1 MKVCLVNSF
10 YPPYIGGA
18 ETYVSSLARNLVEMG
33 HQVTV
38 YCADRPLSAGVAS
51 DGSVKVV
58 RMRTPFTFY
67 GTPIACF
74 PASFVAEDYDVIHCN
89 FPNPYFAAVSAAASK
104 AKGVPAVLTWHNDLP
119 GVTTGAGV
127 LVAIHEAIAPSYLSL
142 FDRIIAT
149 TAAYARSSPLLR
161 AHSSVV
167 RVIHNGVDTKR
178 FNPSVDG
185 KGVRERY
192 GLQGRIIV
200 LFVGALTPW
209 HGYKG
214 LDVLINA
221 LWEVR
226 RKRSDVALLVVGEGA
241 LKGRYMRL
249 AGELGLD
256 GSVFF
261 AGYVDD
267 ASLPMYYA
275 ACDLAVLP
283 SKDLSEGFGLVLL
296 EAMAAGKAV
305 IGSKVGGIVELIREG
320 ENGMMAEPNDVT
332 SLAQAMGT
340 LCEDDRMRLRMGLN
354 GRRFAELH
362 DWSSVAAR
370 VEALYSE
377 IT

>member
-1 MKVCLVNSF
+1 M
-10 YPPYIGGA
+10 
-18 ETYVSSLARNLVEMG
+18 
-33 HQVTV
+33 
-38 YCADRPLSAGVAS
+38 
-51 DGSVKVV
+51 
-58 RMRTPFTFY
+58 
-67 GTPIACF
+67 
-74 PASFVAEDYDVIHCN
+74 
-89 FPNPYFAAVSAAASK
+89 
-104 AKGVPAVLTWHNDLP
+104 
-119 GVTTGAGV
+119 
-127 LVAIHEAIAPSYLSL
+127 
-142 FDRIIAT
+142 
-149 TAAYARSSPLLR
+149 
-161 AHSSVV
+161 
-167 RVIHNGVDTKR
+167 
-178 FNPSVDG
+178 
-185 KGVRERY
+185 
-192 GLQGRIIV
+192 
-200 LFVGALTPW
+200 
-209 HGYKG
+209 
-214 LDVLINA
+214 LINA

-249 AGELGLD
+249 AGELGLN